1 MKLQKENFPLKVKDY
16 LVTNEEFTL
25 IYDLEKE
32 MLLTNP
38 QPEATQLSKY
48 YESDDYISHTDNK
61 KGIASFL
68 YQSVK
73 KRALQHKLNLITS
86 LKKDANNFLDIGAG
100 TGEFLKHI
108 KSENRSIFG
117 IEPNKKARAS
127 ASKKGINLEES
138 IADFKGKNF
147 DVITMWHVLE
157 HVPNLEETIQK
168 IEALLNPNGLLIIA
182 LPNYNSFDAAYYKNY
197 WAAFDAP
204 RHLWHFSRNA
214 MKKIFS
220 NNLTLIKTKPMIFD
234 SFYVSLLS
242 EKNKTGKQNLIK
254 AFFIGL
260 QSNLSALKTKE
271 YSSLIYCYK
280 NENKTN

>member
-1 MKLQKENFPLKVKDY
+1 MKLQKENFPLRVKDY

-25 IYDLEKE
+25 IYDSEKE

-38 QPEATQLSKY
+38 QPEENQLSKY

-61 KGIASFL
+61 KGIVSFL

-86 LKKDANNFLDIGAG
+86 LKKDANNILDIGAG
-100 TGEFLKHI
+100 TGDFLKHI

-117 IEPNKKARAS
+117 IEPNKKARAL

-138 IADFKGKNF
+138 IADFKGKTF

-157 HVPNLEETIQK
+157 HVPNLDETIQK
-168 IEALLNPNGLLIIA
+168 IEALLNSNGVLIIA

-220 NNLTLIKTKPMIFD
+220 NNLMLLKTKPMIFD

-254 AFFIGL
+254 AFLIGL

-271 YSSLIYCYK
+271 YSSLVYCYK
-280 NENKTN
+280 KRK

>member
-25 IYDLEKE
+25 IYNSQKE

-38 QPEATQLSKY
+38 QPEANQLSKY

-61 KGIASFL
+61 KGIVSFL

-86 LKKDANNFLDIGAG
+86 LKKDANNILDIGAG
-100 TGEFLKHI
+100 TGDFLKHI

-117 IEPNKKARAS
+117 IEPNKKARAL

-138 IADFKGKNF
+138 IADFKGKTF

-157 HVPNLEETIQK
+157 HVPNLDETIQK
-168 IEALLNPNGLLIIA
+168 IEALLNSNRVLIIA

-214 MKKIFS
+214 MNKIFS
-220 NNLTLIKTKPMIFD
+220 NNLMLLKTKPMIFD

-254 AFFIGL
+254 AFLIGL

-271 YSSLIYCYK
+271 YSSLVYCYK
-280 NENKTN
+280 KRK

>member
-1 MKLQKENFPLKVKDY
+1 MKLQKENFPLTVKDY

-25 IYDLEKE
+25 IYNSQKE

-38 QPEATQLSKY
+38 QPEANQLSKY

-61 KGIASFL
+61 KGIVSFL
-68 YQSVK
+68 YQKVK
-73 KRALQHKLNLITS
+73 KRALQNKLNLISS
-86 LKKDANNFLDIGAG
+86 LKKDANNILDIGAG
-100 TGEFLKHI
+100 TGDFLKHI
-108 KSENRSIFG
+108 KSETRSVFG
-117 IEPNKKARAS
+117 IEPNKKARAL

-138 IADFKGKNF
+138 IADFKGKTF

-157 HVPNLEETIQK
+157 HVPNLEETIKK
-168 IEALLNPNGLLIIA
+168 IEALLSPNGVLIIA
-182 LPNYNSFDAAYYKNY
+182 VPNYNSFDAAYYKNY

-214 MKKIFS
+214 MKKMFS
-220 NNLTLIKTKPMIFD
+220 DNLIPLKTKPMIFD

-254 AFFIGL
+254 AFLIGL
-260 QSNLSALKTKE
+260 RSNISALKSKE

-280 NENKTN
+280 KRE